1 MDYVAGRRSTKL
13 IFARFTSMRILW
25 NVELDNGDNN
35 GDNIDTSILMIMKMV
50 GWPDL
55 DGDIRISSQGNLWK
69 EIKFYE
75 ERILTR

>member
-1 MDYVAGRRSTKL
+1 M
-13 IFARFTSMRILW
+13 
-25 NVELDNGDNN
+25 ELGDGDNN